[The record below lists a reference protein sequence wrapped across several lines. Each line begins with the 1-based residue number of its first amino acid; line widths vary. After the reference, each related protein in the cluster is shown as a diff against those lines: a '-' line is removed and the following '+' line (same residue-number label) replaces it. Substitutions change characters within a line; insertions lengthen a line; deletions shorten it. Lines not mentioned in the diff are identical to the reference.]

1 MPFFL
6 PVRPAFPPTPEASRT
21 SLGWAFSAFAEA
33 EREFRKLI
41 GMLVDVFQF
50 GEQTRAKQGRKGKQK
65 ERATGRE
72 LVESYMKLRSL
83 DQERTFLFNIPS
95 RGWTSLL
102 RASTLKDIPSSS
114 SKSVT
119 DIIIRDLADCL
130 SSRRPD
136 DYQQVIFDVF
146 DLAASPTAHITI
158 SDRQALDLF
167 HSLPPGLDPQ
177 QYATTM
183 ITRVFEAM
191 LNDSDSQFPIHLPFL
206 TTTYQRLISSENT
219 QPATVQK
226 QPTWILFR
234 FIERLSRLASQP
246 QSPWSKTGQSAEGA
260 VLEVLANVAGA
271 GMIPNTIVT
280 TALASAKHSLRT
292 SAPTERAETMRVAVL
307 GALVSTC
314 LQRQWHA
321 QAMELLSS
329 TVPAAW
335 AYKIVQGKRSG
346 RSEQFGQR
354 FVPPTSTKPPS
365 ATMINYLQHTLLN
378 LLAFPTL
385 ADFQAASALLTSLVE
400 VLQSQPEFTSSI
412 PDLIKAYYT
421 SSPTHDAS
429 VKAAAFV
436 DSRLRELGV
445 DLPNRIPPRDMQPRL
460 LRAYLEAGA
469 PDQAKRLIRDVLEH
483 DRMMHDAPA
492 LHVSVGEMEADFV
505 LGIVDAKD
513 VESLQEV
520 WTRAEAGWIGYSKR
534 TLCGSRTVL
543 KAAVKQFGIAVRHDS
558 VNSPAQPLSTG
569 DFAEHILTAFA
580 DIHLRSPIQ
589 SRSQDLKAYNQACR
603 AFGYQEKAI
612 KFTRSSKT
620 PPTATQQI
628 DPTAHA
634 KASKTLTSSDLFDI
648 EDLRRTMYS
657 SNPLAVRKSAA
668 KQLINLIRKE
678 GQAVTGTGAAT
689 DVHIRHLAAA
699 VALDAC
705 WPPDVWPTLLG
716 DTPRVPWSRHLRLTI
731 SQVAFARW
739 KAGELDEEYCLK
751 TLRHLRSRLAKEI
764 RRERHARR
772 LLMAQLRRRDRTL
785 VAPPDV

>member
-1 MPFFL
+1 MSFFL
-6 PVRPAFPPTPEASRT
+6 PVRPAFPPAPELSRP

-50 GEQTRAKQGRKGKQK
+50 GEQARDKQDRKGKQK

-83 DQERTFLFNIPS
+83 DQERSFLFNIPS

-102 RASTLKDIPSSS
+102 RASTLKDVPSSS
-114 SKSVT
+114 STSVT

-130 SSRRPD
+130 SLRRPD

-146 DLAASPTAHITI
+146 DLAASPAARITI

-177 QYATTM
+177 QYTTTM

-206 TTTYQRLISSENT
+206 TTTYQRLISPENARPT
-219 QPATVQK
+219 TIQK
-226 QPTWILFR
+226 QSAWVLFR

-246 QSPWSKTGQSAEGA
+246 QSPWSKTVQNAEGV

-280 TALASAKHSLRT
+280 TALASAKNALST

-307 GALVSTC
+307 GALVSSC
-314 LQRQWHA
+314 FQRQWHA
-321 QAMELLSS
+321 RAMELISS
-329 TVPAAW
+329 AVPAVR
-335 AYKIVQGKRSG
+335 AYEMTQGKQSE
-346 RSEQFGQR
+346 RSEPLGQR

-365 ATMINYLQHTLLN
+365 ATMINYLQQTLLN

-385 ADFQAASALLTSLVE
+385 ADFRAASALLTSLVE

-412 PDLIKAYYT
+412 PDLINAYYT

-429 VKAAAFV
+429 AKAAAFV
-436 DSRLRELGV
+436 HSRLSELGV
-445 DLPNRIPPRDMQPRL
+445 DLSSRIPPRAMQPRL
-460 LRAYLEAGA
+460 LRSYLGAGA

-483 DRMMHDAPA
+483 DRMIHNAQSP
-492 LHVSVGEMEADFV
+492 HVTIGEMEADFV

-534 TLCGSRTVL
+534 TLCGNRIVL
-543 KAAVKQFGIAVRHDS
+543 KAAAEQFGIAGQHDS
-558 VNSPAQPLSTG
+558 ANSPAQPLSTG
-569 DFAEHILTAFA
+569 DFAEHVLTTFA
-580 DIHLRSPIQ
+580 DIHLRLPIR
-589 SRSQDLKAYNQACR
+589 SRSPELTAYNQACR
-603 AFGYQEKAI
+603 AFGYPEKAI
-612 KFTRSSKT
+612 KFARSSKA
-620 PPTATQQI
+620 PPTTTH
-628 DPTAHA
+628 PTAQA
-634 KASKTLTSSDLFDI
+634 KAPETLTSSDLFDI
-648 EDLRRTMYS
+648 NDLRQPMYP

-668 KQLINLIRKE
+668 KQLISFIRKE
-678 GQAVTGTGAAT
+678 GQAVTGKGPAN
-689 DVHIRHLAAA
+689 DIHLRWVAAA

-716 DTPRVPWSRHLRLTI
+716 DTPRASWSAHLRQTI
-731 SQVAFARW
+731 AQTAFARW

-751 TLRHLRSRLAKEI
+751 LLRHLRSRLATEI
-764 RRERHARR
+764 RRERHSRR
-772 LLMAQLRRRDRTL
+772 LLMAQVRRRARTL
-785 VAPPDV
+785 SPTPDL